1 MSPRFDGGMELHGES
16 LQFAGSG
23 LHTAMQEL
31 SDHWVTLG
39 NALDA
44 LEPMVG
50 EDLISQLI
58 GESYKGIRES
68 ADETLGSVMS
78 GLHSYGT
85 GVLQMEV
92 NRSSTEQRTIA
103 DLDRNTPA

>member
-1 MSPRFDGGMELHGES
+1 MSSRFDGEMELHAGS
-16 LQFAGSG
+16 LQFSGSG
-23 LHTAMQEL
+23 LHTAMKEL
-31 SDHWVTLG
+31 TDHWVTLG

-58 GESYKGIRES
+58 GASYKGIREA

-78 GLHSYGT
+78 GLQSYGT
-85 GVLQMEV
+85 GVLQMDV
-92 NRSSTEQRTIA
+92 NRSSAEQRSIF
-103 DLDRNTPA
+103 DLGRETSA